1 MRATIKMI
9 AEKAG
14 VSIGTVDRVL
24 HDRPYVKAEVRER
37 ILQVME
43 ELDYRPNRMASALAL
58 SGTPRHLIVVQPV
71 WVGYVREEM
80 AAGVARFLEEHRDY
94 NVTVEVLEYPQEDVS
109 ACLRQ
114 IDAAVLQGAQ
124 AIALCATDCREIQEK
139 LAELAERKLPVVTFN
154 SDISAGDRLCYVGED
169 AHHAGR
175 VAGDIAFKFLRPG
188 DHPLVVYAGPSYA
201 GHKARM
207 EGFLERLGELG
218 FDCRDCRVAATH
230 NDYDETYAAVRKALE
245 GNPGPA
251 YIYMAN
257 RSVPACVQAI
267 QDCGAAGAVR
277 VLSHDSNPEIGR
289 FLREG
294 KVDFTI
300 DQDLAYQSYQAL
312 TLLFRFLAEHKPPE
326 QERFCP
332 PSPIL
337 SAELVPDGE

>member
-37 ILQVME
+37 ILRVME
-43 ELDYRPNRMASALAL
+43 ELDYHPNRMASALAL
-58 SGTPRHLIVVQPV
+58 SGIPRHLTVVQPV
-71 WVGYVREEM
+71 WVGYVYEEM
-80 AAGVARFLEEHRDY
+80 AAGVARFLEEHRDF
-94 NVTVEVLEYPQEDVS
+94 NVSVEVLEYPQEDVGT
-109 ACLRQ
+109 CLRQ
-114 IDAAVLQGAQ
+114 MEKAVRDGAQ
-124 AIALCATDCREIQEK
+124 AIALCATDCQEVREK
-139 LAELAERKLPVVTFN
+139 LAEMAARQVPVVTFN
-154 SDISAGDRLCYVGED
+154 SDIPAGDRMCYVGED

-201 GHKARM
+201 GHKART

-218 FDCRDCRVAATH
+218 FDSGACRVAATH
-230 NDYDETYAAVRKALE
+230 NNYDETYAAVKQALQD
-245 GNPGPA
+245 PA
-251 YIYMAN
+251 LTYIYMAN
-257 RSVPACVQAI
+257 RSVPACVRAI
-267 QDCGAAGAVR
+267 EDRGAAERVR
-277 VLSHDSNPEIGR
+277 VLAHDSNPLVGQ

-337 SAELVPDGE
+337 SAELVPEAN